1 MTAEETMETD
11 EHKNRSG
18 SETRRRS
25 SIIGFRAT
33 DAERAEIEA
42 AAERA
47 GLTVGSYVRAT
58 MLSAPQ
64 TRATRRPSI
73 EREVLAQLLAQLG
86 RIGGNIH
93 QISKALNFRESVM
106 ADIPSVLAEVKAAG
120 AAIMAA
126 LGREHRDH

>member
-1 MTAEETMETD
+1 MTAEDRMEKD
-11 EHKNRSG
+11 EHTGRSG

-42 AAERA
+42 AAERS
-47 GLTVGSYVRAT
+47 GLTVSSYARAT

-64 TRATRRPSI
+64 TRITRRPSI
-73 EREVLAQLLAQLG
+73 EREALAQLLAQLG
-86 RIGGNIH
+86 RIGGNVH
-93 QISKALNFRESVM
+93 QISKALNFREPVM

-120 AAIMAA
+120 AAIMNA
-126 LGREHRDH
+126 LGREHHDH

>member
-1 MTAEETMETD
+1 MDNDDHTR
-11 EHKNRSG
+11 RSG

-47 GLTVGSYVRAT
+47 GLTVSSYARAT

-64 TRATRRPSI
+64 TRATRRPTI
-73 EREVLAQLLAQLG
+73 ERQVLAQILAQLG
-86 RIGGNIH
+86 RIGGNVH
-93 QISKALNFRESVM
+93 QIAKALNFREPVM
-106 ADIPSVLAEVKAAG
+106 ADIPAVLAEVKAAG
-120 AAIMAA
+120 AAIMHA
-126 LGREHRDH
+126 LGREHHDH